1 MRYYVIVVF
10 GVSIWIRV
18 PCFRRILLHIGVSP
32 PWLSPSSLS
41 LLQLIVFM
49 SLIALALLLFR
60 IGGGF
65 VTFPFSSGLPCIRS
79 GQPCNIH
86 PTGVIL
92 VDDLTR
98 FRCLWSSAILLTSYP
113 PLASTPCC
121 TNGFYGLSFHSL
133 LHLLATS
140 SLEA

>member
-32 PWLSPSSLS
+32 SWLSPSSLS

>member
-32 PWLSPSSLS
+32 SWLSPSSLS
-41 LLQLIVFM
+41 LLQLIVFT

-65 VTFPFSSGLPCIRS
+65 VTFP
-79 GQPCNIH
+79 
-86 PTGVIL
+86 L
-92 VDDLTR
+92 VR
-98 FRCLWSSAILLTSYP
+98 ACPAFEVA
-113 PLASTPCC
+113 
-121 TNGFYGLSFHSL
+121 N
-133 LHLLATS
+133 LATFIQPES
-140 SLEA
+140 F